1 MAAALHSHNDINN
14 YTHSDRLR
22 DLIDDN
28 PQLLMVLS
36 RFGIPLGF
44 GDASVSE
51 VCERAGVDTRTFL
64 SVANF
69 ISHRVADVAGVSAR
83 SMMEY
88 LKRAHSYYLD
98 FILPSIRRKLI
109 EAVNCSGTDEVGI
122 LIIKFFDEYYNEV
135 KTHMGFENSTVFH
148 YVEELLRG
156 VIDDKYNITLFASH
170 HEHIEARL
178 KELKDIIIRYYPGTD
193 NDLLNSALYD
203 IISCEDD
210 LASHCSVE
218 DRIFV
223 PVVKALEHK
232 VARERNAT
240 PGRASNDDDEAEADA
255 RMEQLSAREREIVAC
270 IAKGLSNK
278 EIASALNISVNTVT
292 THRRNISSKLAIH
305 SAAGL
310 TIFAIIN
317 KLVDITDLTLPTD

>member
-1 MAAALHSHNDINN
+1 MAAALHSHTDINN

-36 RFGIPLGF
+36 RFGISLGF
-44 GDASVSE
+44 GDASVSD
-51 VCERAGVDTRTFL
+51 VCEKTGVDTRTFL
-64 SVANF
+64 AVANF
-69 ISHRVADVAGVSAR
+69 ISHRVADVAGVSAKG
-83 SMMEY
+83 MMEY
-88 LKRAHSYYLD
+88 LKRAHSYFLD

-135 KTHMGFENSTVFH
+135 RTHMNFENSTVFV
-148 YVEELLRG
+148 YVENLLQG
-156 VIDDKYNITLFASH
+156 IADEKYNITLFASH

-178 KELKDIIIRYYPGTD
+178 KELKDIIIRYYPGAD
-193 NDLLNSALYD
+193 NDLINSALYD

-210 LASHCSVE
+210 LATHCSVE

-223 PVVKALEHK
+223 PVVKTLEHK
-232 VARERNAT
+232 VARERNSAVA
-240 PGRASNDDDEAEADA
+240 RAASDDEEAEADG
-255 RMEQLSAREREIVAC
+255 RMEQLSARERQIVAC

-278 EIASALNISVNTVT
+278 EIAAELNISVNTVT
-292 THRRNISSKLAIH
+292 THRRNISSKLSIH

-317 KLVDITDLTLPTD
+317 KLVDITELTLPTD